1 MYTIEIDHSIWTFLQ
16 KHAEPFI
23 DTPNSVLSRL
33 LFATD
38 DSSKGVEPAFQIPS
52 VTVQGA
58 PKGLSQILEVLYE
71 MEFNGYSRTEATNRV
86 ARKLGTTPQ
95 TVMDKYCRQLNKTAN
110 EIDELLSEP
119 GFEQFKELLQSKFT
133 NYQAVI
139 DTYFETLMHGSKD

>member
-1 MYTIEIDHSIWTFLQ
+1 MYTIEIDHNIWTFLQ
-16 KHAEPFI
+16 KHAEPFV

-33 LFATD
+33 LFETD
-38 DSSKGVEPAFQIPS
+38 ESIQDIEPAFMVPS

-86 ARKLGTTPQ
+86 AKKLGTTPQ

-119 GFEQFKELLQSKFT
+119 GFGQFKELLQSKFT
-133 NYQAVI
+133 NHQAVI
-139 DTYFETLMHGSKD
+139 DTYFETLLHGSKD